1 MSKIINCVIKV
12 GEARADWWKNHM
24 SSLLPNI
31 NFFLMREN
39 YEKDKIDLAIVWKP
53 ENGWLKT
60 FKNLRCIISL
70 GSGIDHILCDP
81 DLPKNIPI
89 IKTTGE
95 DLKIRMREYV
105 VLHVLKHHRNLQA
118 VTEARNTHQWKQIIE
133 PPANK
138 RTIGIMGLGNLGL
151 DCAITLKSLGF
162 KVNGWSNSKKN
173 IDGINTFTGEKELT
187 KFLKQVDILVC
198 MLPLTPKTRGILNLE
213 LFNKIEKEFCL
224 INVARGEHLVEE
236 DLLKAL
242 ENKIIKEATLDVFH
256 IEPLPIKHPFW
267 KNSKIFITPHIAS
280 LLDPEA
286 GGKEI
291 AKNVND
297 FLDGKQVENLIPP
310 GKGY

>member
-12 GEARADWWKNHM
+12 GEARADWWKKHM
-24 SSLLPNI
+24 SSLLPNV
-31 NFFLMREN
+31 NFFLIREN

-105 VLHVLKHHRNLQA
+105 VLHVLKHHRNLPA

-138 RTIGIMGLGNLGL
+138 RTLGIMGLGNLGL
-151 DCAITLKSLGF
+151 DCAITLKNLGF

-173 IDGINTFTGEKELT
+173 IDGINTFTGKKELT

-198 MLPLTPKTRGILNLE
+198 MLPLTPKTKGILNFE
-213 LFNKIEKEFCL
+213 LFSKIEKEFCL
-224 INVARGEHLVEE
+224 INVARGEHLVEN
-236 DLLKAL
+236 DLLEAL
-242 ENKIIKEATLDVFH
+242 ENNLKVYHVCNDENLQSYSTLFWPNIRKKSVAHGIFEYRLVKKNSC
-256 IEPLPIKHPFW
+256 INYKNLKYNPIKY
-267 KNSKIFITPHIAS
+267 
-280 LLDPEA
+280 L
-286 GGKEI
+286 
-291 AKNVND
+291 
-297 FLDGKQVENLIPP
+297 
-310 GKGY
+310 

>member
-12 GEARADWWKNHM
+12 GEARADWWKKHM

-70 GSGIDHILCDP
+70 GSGVDHILCDP
-81 DLPKNIPI
+81 DLPKKIPI

-105 VLHVLKHHRNLQA
+105 VLHVLKHHRNLPA

-151 DCAITLKSLGF
+151 DCAITLKNLGF

-173 IDGINTFTGEKELT
+173 IDGINTFTG
-187 KFLKQVDILVC
+187 
-198 MLPLTPKTRGILNLE
+198 
-213 LFNKIEKEFCL
+213 
-224 INVARGEHLVEE
+224 
-236 DLLKAL
+236 
-242 ENKIIKEATLDVFH
+242 
-256 IEPLPIKHPFW
+256 
-267 KNSKIFITPHIAS
+267 
-280 LLDPEA
+280 
-286 GGKEI
+286 
-291 AKNVND
+291 
-297 FLDGKQVENLIPP
+297 
-310 GKGY
+310 